1 MFVVFTIVNYVVQ
14 LFDDDWIFRLLIKGL
29 SWEIR
34 RMGRVIRTIF
44 LQ

>member
-14 LFDDDWIFRLLIKGL
+14 LFSDDWIVVLTIKGL
-29 SWEIR
+29 SREIR